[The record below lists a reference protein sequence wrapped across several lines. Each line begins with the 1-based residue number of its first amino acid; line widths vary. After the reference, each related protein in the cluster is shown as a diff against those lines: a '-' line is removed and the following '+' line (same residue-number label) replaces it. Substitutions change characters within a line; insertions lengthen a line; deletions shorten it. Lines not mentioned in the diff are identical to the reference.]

1 MNIAITIADATAS
14 MTSMTAFVITAFFV
28 AVLPP
33 LGVLTHYHDYP
44 RSRPRRILTHYDDDF
59 TGVV

>member
-14 MTSMTAFVITAFFV
+14 MTLMTAFVITAESFV

-33 LGVLTHYHDYP
+33 LGVLTHYHNHP
-44 RSRPRRILTHYDDDF
+44 
-59 TGVV
+59 